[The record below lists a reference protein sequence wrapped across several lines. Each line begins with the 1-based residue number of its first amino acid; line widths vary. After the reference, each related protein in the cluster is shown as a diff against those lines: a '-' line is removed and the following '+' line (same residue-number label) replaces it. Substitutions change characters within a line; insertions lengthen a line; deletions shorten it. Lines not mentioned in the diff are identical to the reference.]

1 MRAGRRPS
9 LTAEQ
14 EADLVAWYCS
24 RVTVRAKAAELGIA
38 ETTLFNVLAR
48 HGIGVGRTP
57 VAPRAGAW
65 IETTPYEL

>member
-38 ETTLFNVLAR
+38 ETTLFNILAR

-57 VAPRAGAW
+57 HAKKVAEWRRSQRRAV
-65 IETTPYEL
+65 